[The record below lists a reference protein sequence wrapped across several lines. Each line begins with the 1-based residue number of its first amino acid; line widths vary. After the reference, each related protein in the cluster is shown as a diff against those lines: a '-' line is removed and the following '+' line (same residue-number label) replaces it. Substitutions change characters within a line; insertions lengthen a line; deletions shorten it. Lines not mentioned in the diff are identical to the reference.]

1 MRGPYRIRPLDSSNN
16 LRLRIGSPSL
26 LLKDAMVQSN
36 SVLRPL
42 TYTPIARFLFGIIL
56 VMSGG
61 LSTATAQTLTGDQL
75 GNGLSISVWSPH
87 AQCPGVAPLVAVEI
101 DPDRYRFTVHYYR
114 QEGVPEPLDIRQ
126 WQERTGHDLVFN
138 AGLFRENYAYLGL
151 LYGNGRSLGSKRHAT
166 WQGLFA
172 AEPAADRSP
181 RARVL
186 DLTFDTFDE
195 AHAPYREVAQ
205 SLMLLDRTGKV
216 RVRQTGKRAYQTLVA
231 EQSNGHLLLLK
242 TTEVVSLYTLGEC
255 LRDAFPSLRQVMA
268 MDGGSSSDIAV
279 SPSLRQATSKMAGT
293 HGWIP
298 LLEDSLA
305 THIGLPAVIG
315 VSPRPEQTGV
325 KAVGK

>member
-1 MRGPYRIRPLDSSNN
+1 MVRNRSFHR
-16 LRLRIGSPSL
+16 SL
-26 LLKDAMVQSN
+26 LFIPV
-36 SVLRPL
+36 
-42 TYTPIARFLFGIIL
+42 ARFLLGLIFVI
-56 VMSGG
+56 SGG
-61 LSTATAQTLTGDQL
+61 HSTATAQTLTGDQL

-101 DPDRYRFTVHYYR
+101 DPDRYRFTVHYY
-114 QEGVPEPLDIRQ
+114 QQDGFSEPLDIRQ

-172 AEPAADRSP
+172 AEPTADRSR
-181 RARVL
+181 RARII

-195 AHAPYREVAQ
+195 QQVPYREVAQ
-205 SLMLLDRTGKV
+205 SLMLLDRTGKI
-216 RVRQTGKRAYQTLVA
+216 RVRQTGKRAHQTLVA
-231 EQSNGHLLLLK
+231 EQSNGHLLVLK
-242 TTEVVSLYTLGEC
+242 TTEVISLHALGEC

-268 MDGGSSSDIAV
+268 MDGGSSSDLAV
-279 SPSLRQATSKMAGT
+279 SPSLQQATSKASGM
-293 HGWIP
+293 HDWIP

-305 THIGLPAVIG
+305 PHIGLPAVIG
-315 VSPRPEQTGV
+315 VSPRREQPGV